1 MPTDAR
7 SRRDFLKSGAGAALM
22 PAAGPLPFRMA
33 LVGTGSRGTTMWG
46 RDLLAA
52 HGDKVELVGLCD
64 INGKRAEA
72 ARGYIGTAAPAF
84 VDFDRMIAQ
93 TRPNLVVVTTPDA
106 THWRYILRAME
117 LGCEVITEKA
127 IATDEQQCQALLEG
141 CRRMGG
147 KLTVAFNARHI
158 AGARKLKQLLLEKA
172 IGDIVSV
179 VYQEYLNTSH
189 GSSYFR
195 RWHRLK
201 QMNGTLLV
209 TKSCHH
215 FDQVNWWLDSRPVE
229 VRASGSLRVYG
240 RNNSFRSSHCRVCPY
255 QKECAFY
262 WDIRK
267 DEQARRLFAAC
278 ESEDGY
284 FRDGCV
290 WREDSDI
297 YDNSAVMVRYENGVN
312 LTYTSD
318 AYLPYEGQAIT
329 VNGKKGRIDW
339 MAYGG
344 GGFSDQEFRLTRTFG
359 KSEQI
364 PLTGDTPGGHGGADD
379 LIKKLIFDGQP
390 ADDPLHL
397 RAGLREGVLS
407 ALVGIAAYRSIERGG
422 QPLRLSGLAQV

>member
-7 SRRDFLKSGAGAALM
+7 SRRDFLKTGAA
-22 PAAGPLPFRMA
+22 AAFAPGAHATRRRMA

-46 RDLLAA
+46 RELLAD
-52 HGDKVELVGLCD
+52 HGAGVGIVGLCD
-64 INGKRAEA
+64 INGKRALA
-72 ARGYIGTAAPAF
+72 ARDYIGTTAPAF
-84 VDFDRMIAQ
+84 VDFDRMIAE
-93 TRPNLVVVTTPDA
+93 TKPDLVVVSTPDA

-127 IATDEQQCQALLEG
+127 IATDEQQCQDLLDG
-141 CRRMGG
+141 CSRLGG

-158 AGARKLKQLLLEKA
+158 AGAKKMKQLLLEKA
-172 IGDIVSV
+172 VGDVVSV
-179 VYQEYLNTSH
+179 VYQEYLDTSH
-189 GSSYFR
+189 GASYFR

-215 FDQVNWWLDSRPVE
+215 FDQVNWWLDARPVE
-229 VRASGSLRVYG
+229 VKASGSLRVYG
-240 RNNSFRSSHCRVCPY
+240 RNNAFRSSHCRVCPY
-255 QKECAFY
+255 QKQCAFY
-262 WDIRK
+262 WDIQK

-290 WREDSDI
+290 WREDADI
-297 YDNSAVMVRYENGVN
+297 YDNSAVMVRYDNGVN

-339 MAYGG
+339 MAYSG
-344 GGFSDQEFRLTRTFG
+344 GGFRNDEFRLTRTFG
-359 KSEQI
+359 GSE
-364 PLTGDTPGGHGGADD
+364 
-379 LIKKLIFDGQP
+379 
-390 ADDPLHL
+390 
-397 RAGLREGVLS
+397 VLS
-407 ALVGIAAYRSIERGG
+407 ALVGIAAYRSIERAG
-422 QPLRLSGLAQV
+422 QPVVISSLARL

>member
-1 MPTDAR
+1 MAPS
-7 SRRDFLKSGAGAALM
+7 SRRDFLTSSGTAVFA
-22 PAAGPLPFRMA
+22 PAARPGRYRMA
-33 LVGTGSRGTTMWG
+33 LVGTGSRGCTMWG
-46 RDLLAA
+46 RSLLSAYRE
-52 HGDKVELVGLCD
+52 KVELVGLCD
-64 INGKRAEA
+64 TNGKRAEA
-72 ARGYIGTAAPAF
+72 ARGYIGTSAPAY
-84 VDFDRMIAQ
+84 VDFDRMIAE

-127 IATDEQQCQALLEG
+127 IATDEQKCQALLDG

-158 AGARKLKQLLLEKA
+158 AGAKKMKQLLMEKA
-172 IGDIVSV
+172 VGDVVSV
-179 VYQEYLNTSH
+179 VYQEYLDTSH
-189 GSSYFR
+189 GASYFR

-215 FDQVNWWLDSRPVE
+215 FDQVNWWLDARPVE

-255 QKECAFY
+255 QKQCPFY
-262 WDIRK
+262 WNIAT
-267 DEQARRLFAAC
+267 DEFSMRMFAAC

-290 WREDSDI
+290 WREDADI
-297 YDNSAVMVRYENGVN
+297 YDNSSVMVRYENGVN
-312 LTYTSD
+312 LTYVAD

-329 VNGKKGRIDW
+329 VNGTRGRIDW

-344 GGFSDQEFRLTRTFG
+344 GGFRDQEFRLTRTFR
-359 KSEQI
+359 KSELI
-364 PLTGDTPGGHGGADD
+364 PLTGDNGGGHGGADD
-379 LIKKLIFDGQP
+379 LIKRLIFDGEP
-390 ADDPLHL
+390 AGDPLRL
-397 RAGLREGVLS
+397 RAGLEEGILS
-407 ALVGIAAYRSIERGG
+407 ALVGIAGYRSIERGG
-422 QPLRLSGLAQV
+422 EAVLLSSLVKL